1 VNRFKAYLQAVY
13 KERRKPMAEGMQFP
27 ETDPRHHTLKIKS
40 MLGDIVQHTRED
52 ISKVNE
58 PKAQALFETTAEVL
72 IGLQK
77 AFSDYEEG
85 SELAW
90 RHS

>member
-1 VNRFKAYLQAVY
+1 
-13 KERRKPMAEGMQFP
+13 
-27 ETDPRHHTLKIKS
+27 

>member
-1 VNRFKAYLQAVY
+1 
-13 KERRKPMAEGMQFP
+13 MADRMQYP

-40 MLGDIVQHTRED
+40 MLGDIVQHARED
-52 ISKVNE
+52 VGKIKE

-77 AFSDYEEG
+77 AFTDYEEG
-85 SELAW
+85 KELAW
-90 RHS
+90 RRG